1 LCETTVTVTFFW
13 SAAGCA
19 FAKAVFLIL
28 VFGLLRGLSLR
39 LSGCFHIVK
48 VRMPLSASAKDAAMG
63 FTSRILALDG
73 GGIRGV
79 IPAYL
84 LQQLEAALGK
94 PCYQCFDIIAGTST
108 GGLIALGLTTPAA
121 AGKPPRAATDVLN
134 IYLNDEDQIFVYQAS
149 GYFESKYYGTDTSTK
164 PPSGIEPLLQT
175 LFGSTTLAQA
185 QQQLKALGNPMPKQ
199 VLTSCYTINGAAGI
213 SYAPYLFNWVDA
225 AAGAA
230 DDYCVWEA
238 ARGTS
243 AAPTY
248 FPVANVGSGVA
259 NGSNATN
266 RWVCD
271 GGVTANNPALYA
283 LAQAFRLNLC
293 GNLSDVLIVSLG
305 TGLYDAGIKITDQGN
320 WGSIGWVAGMDTDGY
335 DTSPLINV
343 LSMSNVLA
351 PDQQLQ
357 LIMPSS
363 NYFRLE
369 PVVPY
374 DESNLDGTDT
384 QELLATAQA
393 YIATG
398 PPPGPGYQI
407 FQNVVSALS

>member
-1 LCETTVTVTFFW
+1 MSYTC
-13 SAAGCA
+13 
-19 FAKAVFLIL
+19 K
-28 VFGLLRGLSLR
+28 
-39 LSGCFHIVK
+39 
-48 VRMPLSASAKDAAMG
+48 
-63 FTSRILALDG
+63 ILAVDG

-79 IPAYL
+79 VPAYV

-108 GGLIALGLTTPAA
+108 GGLIALGLTTPVAS
-121 AGKPPRAATDVLN
+121 GQQPRTATDILN
-134 IYLNDEDQIFVYQAS
+134 IYMEGEDEIFVYQSS
-149 GYFESKYYGTDTSTK
+149 GDFDESKYYGTDTTT
-164 PPSGIEPLLQT
+164 PPSGIEPLLQS
-175 LFGSTTLAQA
+175 LFSSTTLSQA
-185 QQQLKALGNPMPKQ
+185 QQQLQALGNQVQVPKQ
-199 VLTSCYTINGAAGI
+199 VFTTCYTINGAAGV
-213 SYAPYLFNWVDA
+213 SYSPYLFNWVDA
-225 AAGAA
+225 AAGSA

-248 FPVANVGSGVA
+248 FPVANVGGGVV
-259 NGSNATN
+259 NGSEATN

-293 GNLSDVLIVSLG
+293 SNLADVLIVSLG

-320 WGSIGWVAGMDTDGY
+320 WGALDWAAGMDTNGY
-335 DTSPLINV
+335 STYPLINV

-357 LIMPSS
+357 LIMPAS

-369 PVVPY
+369 PVIPY
-374 DESNLDGTDT
+374 DESTLDGTDT
-384 QELLATAQA
+384 TELLATATG
-393 YIATG
+393 YIASG

-407 FQNVVSALS
+407 FQSVISALS